1 MSVFLNEI
9 SHRVIDALTHFYRVG
24 QLSTSQRQAFITLI
38 EKRTKGLSRTGDQ
51 LL

>member
-9 SHRVIDALTHFYRVG
+9 SHRVIDALNHFYQV
-24 QLSTSQRQAFITLI
+24 STSQRQAFITLI